1 MQIGFWWIANYFF
14 ERYFIHTFW
23 LICIHLK
30 AILEGSSGLPSWIGR
45 VTSLSPRT
53 GRVLDRQVILTGT
66 TWQGNI
72 PTKDKNKNQVEIW
85 LPSRKLTYPTFGK
98 GKSCSKVPLKD
109 IHVSFQEDMPH
120 MSFTTSW
127 CVNTYSFT
135 FNLDQLLIVD
145 TKFWHT
151 PNRPSQ
157 HEPMLLG
164 PKGSERV
171 WHYKPN
177 LSLKKNM
184 HFCCI
189 SDRKNIWKNM
199 AWETCLTLMIRFSSC
214 QKK

>member
-1 MQIGFWWIANYFF
+1 
-14 ERYFIHTFW
+14 
-23 LICIHLK
+23 
-30 AILEGSSGLPSWIGR
+30 
-45 VTSLSPRT
+45 
-53 GRVLDRQVILTGT
+53 
-66 TWQGNI
+66 
-72 PTKDKNKNQVEIW
+72 
-85 LPSRKLTYPTFGK
+85 
-98 GKSCSKVPLKD
+98 
-109 IHVSFQEDMPH
+109 MPH
-120 MSFTTSW
+120 MFFTTCW

-199 AWETCLTLMIRFSSC
+199 EWETCLTLMIRFSSC
-214 QKK
+214 PKKIMRRNNLRVISKTVNQNITKTENQRTKSTEKKLKVRSLDPSFLCAFAGIQLPLELKYSTDAPGEFG